1 MKNKTVKLPWGEEY
15 KLVPISDHTKNR
27 SDVCNVL
34 NKRLLDFTFDITMWE
49 QRLKETTEV
58 FEKDE
63 ELRNLVSGITD
74 KLQNRLRISRNS
86 IQRFMD
92 KSLIDNDRQF
102 LTEEKIEEGYWSP
115 FVGRK
120 SDFLKKLK
128 VGNNPLIN
136 N

>member
-27 SDVCNVL
+27 SDFCNVL
-34 NKRLLDFTFDITMWE
+34 NKLLLDFTLDITMCE
-49 QRLKETTEV
+49 QNI
-58 FEKDE
+58 KDE